1 MGSISHA
8 YKKNKKLTQF
18 IRAKVTNSKITIL
31 PGQESYKLSTLVK
44 ANCWLMLDQT
54 KSLIKKGEQVK
65 YLSYEN

>member
-1 MGSISHA
+1 MATITHS

-18 IRAKVTNSKITIL
+18 VRAKLIDGKITIL

-44 ANCWLMLDQT
+44 ANCWIMLDQT
-54 KSLIKKGEQVK
+54 KSLIKRGEQVK